1 MTEQTQTEKLD
12 GLIESAVNNFMRP
25 SRIRHSRVYNV
36 SQLSKEIKKACKESG
51 LRFVGNKG
59 DVLFGEEIEI

>member
-1 MTEQTQTEKLD
+1 MTQTEKLREWIAEQIYGGYCEPEDRD
-12 GLIESAVNNFMRP
+12 GLDWQGVLSNADQILKA
-25 SRIRHSRVYNV
+25 
-36 SQLSKEIKKACKESG
+36 SKEAG